1 MTFASRTLVGAFSV
15 IMILWMELFETLV
28 TAQISGHGA
37 VALTLLVS
45 ASSLGQETELENKKK
60 NRVKII
66 HPIIQLTNYL
76 VSGFTVFICV

>member
-1 MTFASRTLVGAFSV
+1 MLSGADPV
-15 IMILWMELFETLV
+15 TRQNTNHPI

-37 VALTLLVS
+37 VAYTHLVM
-45 ASSLGQETELENKKK
+45 ASSLGQETELEKKLR

-66 HPIIQLTNYL
+66 HLIIQLTNYL